1 MSTQYTYV
9 PEKGKMF
16 DFFAVLNLSTRFERI
31 EEYFSEIGTSE
42 RISQAY
48 ARVLELIR
56 SNYYGVRLFWE
67 PVNKEAS
74 FFCEKF
80 GYIIINS
87 DSIYDVIDAFKSY
100 DCNEMIIRLLS
111 FYDTENNFSD
121 NFYKRLVENDDLL
134 YEFVNSLNIN
144 AEVKVVMLDF
154 IKHPQRFIDRVLKLY
169 DMVIDEID
177 KEYEFN
183 KEFIENY
190 YKEVG
195 SELDE
200 KFKDTSKTV
209 DRVFKDI
216 LDKYDY
222 KIIQFAVT
230 LFTPYSIQYLY
241 NTEKLIVYIGYE
253 YEKMWDYY
261 YRLEE
266 DTIGIFKAFS
276 DETRVQILDLVSK
289 RTLSAGDISRELGV
303 SPSSLSHHLDVLSYG
318 NIVDRA
324 AKGKRSMFSINRNAI
339 LQAINQLKKLINSD

>member
-16 DFFAVLNLSTRFERI
+16 DFFAVLNLSTRFDRI
-31 EEYFSEIGTSE
+31 EEYFSEMGSSE
-42 RISQAY
+42 IISNAY
-48 ARVLELIR
+48 ARVLDRIR
-56 SNYYGVRLFWE
+56 SNFYGVRLFWE
-67 PVNKEAS
+67 PVNKKNS
-74 FFCEKF
+74 FFCSTF
-80 GYIIINS
+80 GYILIRAESIDEVIN
-87 DSIYDVIDAFKSY
+87 AFKTY
-100 DCNEMIIRLLS
+100 DCNKLMVDLIS

-121 NFYKRLVENDDLL
+121 NFYKKLIENDDLL
-134 YEFVNSLNIN
+134 YEFVNGLNID
-144 AEVKVVMLDF
+144 AEVKVEMLDF
-154 IKHPQRFIDRVLKLY
+154 VKHPQRFVDRLVTLY
-169 DMVIDEID
+169 DMVLGEID

-183 KEFIENY
+183 KEFIEDY

-200 KFKDTSKTV
+200 KFKNSSKTN
-209 DRVFKDI
+209 DPIFKNI
-216 LDKYDY
+216 LDKYDHQE
-222 KIIQFAVT
+222 IQFSVT

-261 YRLEE
+261 YQLEE

-276 DETRVQILDLVSK
+276 DETRVQILDLVSR